1 MVGLDE
7 FNAAAERLDLISD
20 PFRFVIEPAR
30 GDGDIGA
37 GFGENESGGGTD
49 AACAAG
55 YQSDFTRELHQRV
68 ATDLSSF
75 ASLGIAATPMK
86 PMNIS
91 LKDWSPQKTGM
102 LGLGLSGLSE
112 ELSKEPVQIIQVPL
126 GMRLGSLRR

>member
-1 MVGLDE
+1 MVGLDQ
-7 FNAAAERLDLISD
+7 FGATAERLDLIAD
-20 PFRFVIEPAR
+20 ALRFVIEPAS

-37 GFGENESGGGTD
+37 GFGESEGGGGTD

-55 YQSDFTRELHQRV
+55 YQSDFTCELHQRV

-91 LKDWSPQKTGM
+91 LKDWSPQ
-102 LGLGLSGLSE
+102 
-112 ELSKEPVQIIQVPL
+112 
-126 GMRLGSLRR
+126 